1 MSAIPTSRE
10 QEQTEAGVAKTLL
23 DRLWP
28 LPRSLTGDGVRRT
41 HQLLGES
48 IPLRTWDIPS
58 GTQVFDW
65 TVPKEWRVNRAYVI
79 DPNGQ
84 RRWDFDRN
92 NLHLV
97 NYSVSF
103 RGTLS
108 KAELDGH
115 LYSKPD
121 VPDAIPYVTS
131 YYRERW
137 GFCVSHR
144 DRMAMPEGD
153 YQVVVD
159 TELFDGGMTLSEA
172 VLPGSDPSAPEI
184 LITSHTCHPS
194 MANDQL
200 SGPVAATLLCR
211 RLSGWTKRRRTVRFL
226 FIPETIGS
234 IAWLAQQRDGIRAR
248 IYGGYVCCLLGNA
261 DGAYVYRRSRD
272 GDTVADRAAAHVID
286 RMGLEA
292 TVLDFNPSRGND
304 QRQFCSPGFNLPIGC
319 LIHDQTPKPD
329 WYHTSLDNLDRLDMD
344 TLLAS
349 VDAYERMCFVLDR
362 NRTLVNL
369 RPYGEPFLSRHGLY
383 PDVGQSGLAIQ
394 NEELRQAYLWLLNQ
408 SDGTNDLLAIAER
421 SGLPLETL
429 DVACEHLIAA
439 DLLAD
444 HVTDAPGRGC
454 DR

>member
-1 MSAIPTSRE
+1 MSAIASR
-10 QEQTEAGVAKTLL
+10 QAADDSEADVAKTLL
-23 DRLWP
+23 NLLWP

-41 HQLLGES
+41 HERLGQYVA
-48 IPLRTWDIPS
+48 LRTWEIPS

-65 TVPKEWRVNRAYVI
+65 TVPKEWRVNRAFVI

-84 RRWDFDRN
+84 RRWDFDEN

-97 NYSVSF
+97 NYSVPF
-103 RGTLS
+103 QGTLG
-108 KAELDGH
+108 KADLDGH

-121 VPDAIPYVTS
+121 VPDAVPYVTS

-144 DRMAMPEGD
+144 DRMALPDGD
-153 YQVVVD
+153 YDVVVD

-172 VLPGSDPSAPEI
+172 VLPGSDTTAPEI

-211 RLSGWTKRRRTVRFL
+211 RISNWSKRRRTIRFL

-234 IAWLAQQRDGIRAR
+234 IAWLSHQPDTVRAR

-261 DGAYVYRRSRD
+261 DGSYIYRRSRG

-292 TVLDFNPSRGND
+292 SMVDFDPSRGND
-304 QRQFCSPGFNLPIGC
+304 QRQFCSPGFDLPIGC

-349 VDAYERMCFVLDR
+349 VDVYEHMCFALDR
-362 NRTLVNL
+362 NRTLINL
-369 RPYGEPFLSRHGLY
+369 RPHGEPFLSRHGLY
-383 PDVGQSGLAIQ
+383 PDVGRSGMAIQ
-394 NEELRQAYLWLLNQ
+394 NEELRQAYLWILNQ
-408 SDGTNDLLAIAER
+408 SDGSNDLLSIAER
-421 SGLPLETL
+421 SGLSLETL
-429 DVACEHLIAA
+429 DVATEHLIAA

-444 HVTDAPGRGC
+444 HVPEA
-454 DR
+454 